1 MRSEESGR
9 SRYWGT
15 GDFSSRR
22 VQMKK
27 VLAFLLAG
35 TIACSLAACG
45 SSSSSG
51 GSASSAAAVSETTT
65 EAASETTEAASA
77 TTETTTQTAEA
88 GSSTA
93 SALEDFDISSVDTS
107 KIKVGIAAPDV
118 THGWVAGVAYY
129 AEKYCKDNN
138 LTYKITTSSDAAEMT
153 TALQDLQAWG
163 ATVIVSWP
171 QWSGMEDAIQ
181 EVIDSGIPV
190 VNFDVDV
197 DCEGIYKVTGDNYD
211 MGYQCGKYISDT
223 VGDGAN
229 IVVMDVPSSGS
240 VCELR
245 KQGFYD
251 YLNKIGYD
259 QSNIFEVQ
267 EDAFTRDDGLADM
280 ADILESHEK
289 IDAVYSMDDETSI
302 GCIQA
307 ITEAGR
313 KDIKAI
319 TGGGGMQEYFKMIAD
334 DQYADLGLATA
345 LYSPSMV
352 EDAIKTAIVLQ
363 TGGTADPVVVIPTT
377 IVNKDNVADYIDPN
391 NTVY

>member
-1 MRSEESGR
+1 MKGV
-9 SRYWGT
+9 WGNVWKE
-15 GDFSSRR
+15 GY
-22 VQMKK
+22 MKK
-27 VLAFLLAG
+27 FLALLLAG
-35 TIACSLAACG
+35 AMACSLAACG
-45 SSSSSG
+45 SSQSSYG
-51 GSASSAAAVSETTT
+51 GTSAAEAKTAST
-65 EAASETTEAASA
+65 EAASKAAAETPEAAV
-77 TTETTTQTAEA
+77 TENTEEK
-88 GSSTA
+88 SSNS
-93 SALEDFDISSVDTS
+93 SALADFDISKVDTS

-181 EVIDSGIPV
+181 EVIDAGIPV

-197 DCEGIYKVTGDNYD
+197 KCEGIYKVTGDNYD
-211 MGYQCGKYISDT
+211 MGYQCGKYIADK

-251 YLNKIGYD
+251 YLKKINYD

-280 ADILESHEK
+280 ADILESHDK

-313 KDIKAI
+313 TDIKAI

-334 DQYADLGLATA
+334 DKYADLGLATA

-352 EDAIKTAIVLQ
+352 EDAIKTAIILQ
-363 TGGTADPVVVIPTT
+363 TGGTADSVVVIPTT
-377 IVNKDNVADYIDPN
+377 IVNKDNVKDYIDPN

>member
-1 MRSEESGR
+1 MKGV
-9 SRYWGT
+9 WGNVWKE
-15 GDFSSRR
+15 GY
-22 VQMKK
+22 MKK
-27 VLAFLLAG
+27 FLALLLAG
-35 TIACSLAACG
+35 AMACSLAACG
-45 SSSSSG
+45 SSQSSSG
-51 GSASSAAAVSETTT
+51 GTSAAEAKTAST
-65 EAASETTEAASA
+65 EAASKAATETAEAATETTE
-77 TTETTTQTAEA
+77 EK
-88 GSSTA
+88 SSNS
-93 SALEDFDISSVDTS
+93 SALADFDISKVDTS

-181 EVIDSGIPV
+181 EVIDAGIPV

-197 DCEGIYKVTGDNYD
+197 KCEGIYKVTGDNYD
-211 MGYQCGKYISDT
+211 MGYQCGKYIADK

-251 YLNKIGYD
+251 YLKEINYD

-280 ADILESHEK
+280 ADILESHDK

-313 KDIKAI
+313 TDIKAI

-334 DQYADLGLATA
+334 DKYTDLGLATA

-352 EDAIKTAIVLQ
+352 EDAIKTAIILQ
-363 TGGTADPVVVIPTT
+363 TGGTADSVVVIPTT
-377 IVNKDNVADYIDPN
+377 IVNKDNVKDYIDPN